1 MITGNKDI
9 MKLIYEIQDITLML
23 IFNMS
28 GGWSNSHNIAFRVF
42 DCDYH
47 GGKVRINGNAPS
59 EVQYMAN
66 YMINGDADKLG
77 HCKTFGE
84 WS

>member
-1 MITGNKDI
+1 

-23 IFNMS
+23 LFKMYERWTIGDNM
-28 GGWSNSHNIAFRVF
+28 AFRVI

-47 GGKVRINGNAPS
+47 GGKVLTNGNAQS
-59 EVQYMAN
+59 VLEGMVN
-66 YMINGDADKLG
+66 HMINGDADTLG
-77 HCKTFGE
+77 HCNTFGE

>member
-9 MKLIYEIQDITLML
+9 MKLIYEIQDNTLML
-23 IFNMS
+23 IFNMYERWTI
-28 GGWSNSHNIAFRVF
+28 GHNITFIVF

-47 GGKVRINGNAPS
+47 GSKVGANGNALS
-59 EVQYMAN
+59 VLEGMAN
-66 YMINGDADKLG
+66 YMINEDADTPR

-84 WS
+84 WF

>member
-9 MKLIYEIQDITLML
+9 MKLISEIQDITLMSL
-23 IFNMS
+23 FNMYERWII
-28 GGWSNSHNIAFRVF
+28 GHNMTFRVF

-47 GGKVRINGNAPS
+47 QGKVRTNGNAPS
-59 EVQYMAN
+59 VLEGMAN
-66 YMINGDADKLG
+66 YMINGEADTLG